1 MAVTVVEGAKLPGPT
16 AAFDDPMQWLSQL
29 QQVLRKALLSN
40 RDGARLYLP
49 TPIYPLLLSL
59 IEQQIVALNRV
70 GFDSASAFRAI
81 VALSRYRAGWVLEEQ
96 AGTLSGDGI
105 FEEIEDFPALAGLT
119 IDSQTMPGIAV
130 PTVLK

>member
-1 MAVTVVEGAKLPGPT
+1 M
-16 AAFDDPMQWLSQL
+16 
-29 QQVLRKALLSN
+29 
-40 RDGARLYLP
+40 P